1 MLVHVL
7 TYPAERNGR
16 KTLTTVQG
24 LSKDYNP
31 KALLKAFKKE
41 YGKCNSLAFRFGIF
55 LLDLLVHLAD
65 LFSLSLSACN
75 GTIIQDKDMGEVIQL
90 QGDHRT
96 KVMDFLTDKDKDK
109 MGKYALP
116 KDNIKVSC
124 SAKTDFDSSSR

>member
-1 MLVHVL
+1 MSIENLKVNDPFADDVGDTQPKNYVHIRIQQ
-7 TYPAERNGR
+7 RNGR

-24 LSKDYNP
+24 LSKDYSP

-41 YGKCNSLAFRFGIF
+41 Y
-55 LLDLLVHLAD
+55 
-65 LFSLSLSACN
+65 ACN

-109 MGKYALP
+109 MGKYALQ
-116 KDNIKVSC
+116 KDHIKIHG
-124 SAKTDFDSSSR
+124 F